1 MGDEPKMNPTHNPLP
16 QVDVGDLIP
25 QRLRAWVYPAGVLV
39 GVLTWLVAEVTVIW
53 LPEYTDQIIQTSNR
67 ILVVVTLVT
76 GGMGTAYRPSPP
88 SL

>member
-1 MGDEPKMNPTHNPLP
+1 MSGEAKPNPPHNPLP
-16 QVDVGDLIP
+16 QVNMGELVP
-25 QRLRAWVYPAGVLV
+25 KRLRSWLYPLGVIVGLV
-39 GVLTWLVAEVTVIW
+39 TWTVAEVTVIW

-76 GGMGTAYRPSPP
+76 GGMGTAYKPS